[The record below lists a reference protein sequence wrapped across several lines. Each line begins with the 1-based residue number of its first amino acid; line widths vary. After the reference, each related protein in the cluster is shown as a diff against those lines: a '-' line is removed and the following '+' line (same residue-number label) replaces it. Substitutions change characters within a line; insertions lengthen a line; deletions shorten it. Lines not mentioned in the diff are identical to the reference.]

1 MSAVVGAGAGAA
13 RAVAGAAAGEG
24 RMTARA
30 RASTNGGSAAGWRVA
45 RWGEGRPA
53 GRSRVSGGVGGGF
66 SGAALGGA
74 GRAGAD
80 KSTAAVAV
88 NGKRAPSIDEMDM
101 DPEHVKFASQDELD
115 QSEIMKCKD
124 GVCTYVIDDI
134 IAPVKS
140 DMEQMRSN
148 ILDIVGRKNPL
159 LLAAADQIFGA
170 GGKRLRPVLVFL
182 VARATAQL
190 MSMDDIT
197 ERQRRLAEITEMI
210 HTASL
215 VHDDVLDDC
224 DTRRGA
230 ETIHTLYGTRVAI
243 LAGDFLFAQSSWYL
257 ANLDNLEVIKL
268 ISQVIADFADGE
280 ISQAGALFNCDV
292 TLEGYL
298 EKSHNK
304 TASLI
309 AASCKSAAVFSEVS
323 EDVKMDMYEYGKH
336 LGLAFQI
343 VDDILDFTQSEAQL
357 GKPKGQDLASGNLT
371 APCIFALGRNPRLRE
386 LIETQFANP
395 EDLAEAIEIVNES
408 GIEDARRLAR
418 EEADMALAALKGLPE
433 GKAKTSLVDMVG
445 YVLERLY

>member
-1 MSAVVGAGAGAA
+1 M
-13 RAVAGAAAGEG
+13 
-24 RMTARA
+24 
-30 RASTNGGSAAGWRVA
+30 
-45 RWGEGRPA
+45 
-53 GRSRVSGGVGGGF
+53 
-66 SGAALGGA
+66 
-74 GRAGAD
+74 D
-80 KSTAAVAV
+80 
-88 NGKRAPSIDEMDM
+88 ID
-101 DPEHVKFASQDELD
+101 A
-115 QSEIMKCKD
+115 I
-124 GVCTYVIDDI
+124 T
-134 IAPVKS
+134 APVMA
-140 DMEQMRSN
+140 DMEQMRMN
-148 ILDIVGRKNPL
+148 LRDIVGRKNPL

-182 VARATAQL
+182 VARSTAQL
-190 MSMDDIT
+190 MDMPEIT
-197 ERQRRLAEITEMI
+197 DRQRRLAEITEMI

-230 ETIHTLYGTRVAI
+230 QTIHTLYGTRVAI

-323 EDVKMDMYEYGKH
+323 EDIKVDMYEYGKH
-336 LGLAFQI
+336 LGLAFQV
-343 VDDILDFTQSEAQL
+343 VDDILDFTQTEEQL
-357 GKPKGQDLASGNLT
+357 GKPQGQDLASGNLT
-371 APCIFALGRNPRLRE
+371 APTIFALRRDASLRALVE
-386 LIETQFANP
+386 SQFKT
-395 EDLAEAIEIVNES
+395 EGDLEKAIAIVNEV
-408 GIEDARRLAR
+408 GIEDARTLAR

-433 GKAKTSLVDMVG
+433 GEAKQSLVDMVQ
-445 YVLERLY
+445 YILERIY

>member
-1 MSAVVGAGAGAA
+1 
-13 RAVAGAAAGEG
+13 
-24 RMTARA
+24 MTARA

-45 RWGEGRPA
+45 RWGEGRA

-66 SGAALGGA
+66 SGVALGGA

-80 KSTAAVAV
+80 KLTAAVAV

-124 GVCTYVIDDI
+124 GVCSYVIDDI

-190 MSMDDIT
+190 MDMDDIT

-371 APCIFALGRNPRLRE
+371 APCIFALGRNSRLRE
-386 LIETQFANP
+386 LIETQFADP

>member
-1 MSAVVGAGAGAA
+1 MMTATAPRAWAAA
-13 RAVAGAAAGEG
+13 RFAVASTTAGG

-30 RASTNGGSAAGWRVA
+30 RANPGEGSRAPAGGRVA
-45 RWGEGRPA
+45 RWGA
-53 GRSRVSGGVGGGF
+53 RVGNARWVNGGVGGGF
-66 SGAALGGA
+66 SVGGA
-74 GRAGAD
+74 VNGN
-80 KSTAAVAV
+80 KVVAAVAV
-88 NGKRAPSIDEMDM
+88 NGKASRPSIDEMDM

-115 QSEIMKCKD
+115 NSAAMTCKD
-124 GVCTYVIDDI
+124 GVCSYVIDDI
-134 IAPVKS
+134 TAPVQS

-190 MSMDDIT
+190 MDMDDIT

-371 APCIFALGRNPRLRE
+371 APCIFALGRDPRLRE
-386 LIETQFANP
+386 LIETRFAKP

-408 GIEDARRLAR
+408 GIEDARRMAR
-418 EEADMALAALKGLPE
+418 EEADQALAALKGLPE
-433 GKAKTSLVDMVG
+433 GEAKTSLVDMVG

>member
-1 MSAVVGAGAGAA
+1 MMTATAPRAWAAA
-13 RAVAGAAAGEG
+13 RFAVASTTAGEG

-30 RASTNGGSAAGWRVA
+30 RANPGEGSRAPAGGRVA
-45 RWGEGRPA
+45 RWGA
-53 GRSRVSGGVGGGF
+53 RVGNARWVNGGVGGGF
-66 SGAALGGA
+66 SVGGA
-74 GRAGAD
+74 VNGN
-80 KSTAAVAV
+80 KVVAAVAV
-88 NGKRAPSIDEMDM
+88 NGKASRPSIDEMDM

-115 QSEIMKCKD
+115 NSAAMTCKD
-124 GVCTYVIDDI
+124 GVCSYVIDDI
-134 IAPVKS
+134 TAPVQS

-190 MSMDDIT
+190 MDMDDIT

-371 APCIFALGRNPRLRE
+371 APCIFALGRDPRLRE
-386 LIETQFANP
+386 LIETRFAKP

-408 GIEDARRLAR
+408 GIEDARRMAR
-418 EEADMALAALKGLPE
+418 EEADQALAALKGLPE
-433 GKAKTSLVDMVG
+433 GEAKTSLVDMVG

>member
-1 MSAVVGAGAGAA
+1 MTATAPRAWAAA
-13 RAVAGAAAGEG
+13 RFAVASTTAGEG

-30 RASTNGGSAAGWRVA
+30 RANPGEGSRAPAGGRVA
-45 RWGEGRPA
+45 RWGA
-53 GRSRVSGGVGGGF
+53 RVGNARWVNGGVGGGF
-66 SGAALGGA
+66 SVGGA
-74 GRAGAD
+74 VNGN
-80 KSTAAVAV
+80 KVVAAVAV
-88 NGKRAPSIDEMDM
+88 NGKASRPSIDEMDM

-115 QSEIMKCKD
+115 NSAAMTCKD
-124 GVCTYVIDDI
+124 GVCSYVIDDI
-134 IAPVKS
+134 TAPVQS

-190 MSMDDIT
+190 MDMDDIT

-371 APCIFALGRNPRLRE
+371 APCIFALGRDPRLRE
-386 LIETQFANP
+386 LIETRFAKP

-408 GIEDARRLAR
+408 GIEDARRMAR

-433 GKAKTSLVDMVG
+433 GEAKTSLVDMVG

>member
-1 MSAVVGAGAGAA
+1 MTATAPRAWAAA
-13 RAVAGAAAGEG
+13 RFAVASTTAGEG

-30 RASTNGGSAAGWRVA
+30 RANPGEGSRPAGGRVA
-45 RWGEGRPA
+45 RWGA
-53 GRSRVSGGVGGGF
+53 RVGNARWVNGGVGGGF
-66 SGAALGGA
+66 SVGGA
-74 GRAGAD
+74 VNGN
-80 KSTAAVAV
+80 KVVAAVAV
-88 NGKRAPSIDEMDM
+88 NGKASRPSIDEMDM

-115 QSEIMKCKD
+115 NSAAMTCKD
-124 GVCTYVIDDI
+124 GVCSYVIDDI
-134 IAPVKS
+134 TAPVQS

-190 MSMDDIT
+190 MDMDDIT

-371 APCIFALGRNPRLRE
+371 APCIFALGRDPRLRE
-386 LIETQFANP
+386 LIETRFAKP

-408 GIEDARRLAR
+408 GIEDARRMAR
-418 EEADMALAALKGLPE
+418 EEADQALAALKGLPE
-433 GKAKTSLVDMVG
+433 GEAKTSLVDMVG

>member
-1 MSAVVGAGAGAA
+1 MMTATAPRAWAAA
-13 RAVAGAAAGEG
+13 RFAVASTTAGEG

-30 RASTNGGSAAGWRVA
+30 RANPGEGSRPAGGRVA
-45 RWGEGRPA
+45 RWGA
-53 GRSRVSGGVGGGF
+53 RVGNARWVNGGVGGGF
-66 SGAALGGA
+66 SVGGA
-74 GRAGAD
+74 VNGN
-80 KSTAAVAV
+80 KVVAAVAV
-88 NGKRAPSIDEMDM
+88 NGKASRPSIDEMDM

-115 QSEIMKCKD
+115 NSAAMTCKD
-124 GVCTYVIDDI
+124 GVCSYVIDDI
-134 IAPVKS
+134 TAPVQS

-190 MSMDDIT
+190 MDMDDIT

-371 APCIFALGRNPRLRE
+371 APCIFALGRDPRLRE
-386 LIETQFANP
+386 LIETRFAKP

-408 GIEDARRLAR
+408 GIEDARRMAR
-418 EEADMALAALKGLPE
+418 EEADQALAALKGLPE
-433 GKAKTSLVDMVG
+433 GEAKTSLVDMVG

>member
-1 MSAVVGAGAGAA
+1 MMKPAVT
-13 RAVAGAAAGEG
+13 E
-24 RMTARA
+24 
-30 RASTNGGSAAGWRVA
+30 
-45 RWGEGRPA
+45 
-53 GRSRVSGGVGGGF
+53 
-66 SGAALGGA
+66 
-74 GRAGAD
+74 AD
-80 KSTAAVAV
+80 KS
-88 NGKRAPSIDEMDM
+88 GRGLEPSARTSFDEL
-101 DPEHVKFASQDELD
+101 DPEHNTSFGSSEESEVYDIVK
-115 QSEIMKCKD
+115 I
-124 GVCTYVIDDI
+124 T
-134 IAPVKS
+134 APVMA
-140 DMEQMRSN
+140 DMEQMRMN
-148 ILDIVGRKNPL
+148 LRDIVGRKNPL

-190 MSMDDIT
+190 EGLDDIT

-280 ISQAGALFNCDV
+280 ISQAGALYNVDI

-357 GKPKGQDLASGNLT
+357 GKPKGGRISRPGTSPRRASSRWDGT
-371 APCIFALGRNPRLRE
+371 RA
-386 LIETQFANP
+386 
-395 EDLAEAIEIVNES
+395 
-408 GIEDARRLAR
+408 
-418 EEADMALAALKGLPE
+418 
-433 GKAKTSLVDMVG
+433 
-445 YVLERLY
+445 

>member
-1 MSAVVGAGAGAA
+1 
-13 RAVAGAAAGEG
+13 
-24 RMTARA
+24 MTARA
-30 RASTNGGSAAGWRVA
+30 RASTNGGSAAAWRVA
-45 RWGEGRPA
+45 RWGEGRA

-115 QSEIMKCKD
+115 QSEVMTCKD
-124 GVCTYVIDDI
+124 GVCSYVIDDI

-386 LIETQFANP
+386 LIETQFADP
-395 EDLAEAIEIVNES
+395 KDLAEAIEIVNES